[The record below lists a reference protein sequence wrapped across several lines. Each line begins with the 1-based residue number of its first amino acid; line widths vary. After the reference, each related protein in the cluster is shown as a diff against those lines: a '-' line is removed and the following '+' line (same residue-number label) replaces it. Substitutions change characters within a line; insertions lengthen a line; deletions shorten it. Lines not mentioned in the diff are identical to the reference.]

1 MKHSS
6 AKDRHLKLI
15 TGKERDEL
23 LANFKREALHLEM
36 RDVYAIED
44 ETQRLARYQQKGH
57 RDHDAEAEE
66 RRPWMAL
73 VQDAVSAGKIL
84 RRVRVISEP
93 VTDYIRYEWAG
104 TDVNIDAGEQIKWL
118 PRRLVSAIALPGND
132 FWLFDDSTVTF
143 TVFTGKGE
151 VFERQLTTDLD
162 VIQFCRSAFEATWNM
177 AIPHHEYRPA

>member
-1 MKHSS
+1 ME
-6 AKDRHLKLI
+6 LI
-15 TGKERDEL
+15 TGNERDEL
-23 LANFKREALHLEM
+23 LVNFEREALHLEM
-36 RDVYAIED
+36 RDMYAIKD
-44 ETQRLARYQQKGH
+44 ETERLARYQARGY

-73 VQDAVSAGKIL
+73 VQDAVSAGKVF

-104 TDVNIDAGEQIKWL
+104 TDANINAGEQIKWL
-118 PRRLVSAIALPGND
+118 PRRLVSATALPGND
-132 FWLFDDSTVTF
+132 FWLFDDSTVVF

-151 VFERQLTTDLD
+151 VFERQLTTDPAA
-162 VIQFCRSAFEATWNM
+162 IQLCRSAFEATWNM